1 MKRKY
6 RMWTVVSAAE
16 TKGQYLWGVYES
28 QDEAQEEAKYSQDRV
43 VRCTVVLDK
52 PKRKGKRK

>member
-6 RMWTVVSAAE
+6 RMWILLKRGREPCVLTDTQAPLRQRKTYVEV
-16 TKGQYLWGVYES
+16 GY
-28 QDEAQEEAKYSQDRV
+28 RV
-43 VRCTVVLDK
+43 VRCTVTLDP